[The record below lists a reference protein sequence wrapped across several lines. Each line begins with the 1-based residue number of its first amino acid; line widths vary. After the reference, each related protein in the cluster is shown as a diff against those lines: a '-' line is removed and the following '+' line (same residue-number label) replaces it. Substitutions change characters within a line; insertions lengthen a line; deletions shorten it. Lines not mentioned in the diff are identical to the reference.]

1 MTWNCINCEAAND
14 YSRTSCEVCA
24 YERYFSI
31 REVNDLIKSQ
41 GDEPGDFKKIQ
52 SNYKRINTVNKK
64 IRQENK
70 ELMDKLAELQEFHD
84 HYSHDMKTLQENLL
98 ALQKSNLRLKI
109 WLTVAGLVV
118 LFFVLAKVTVHVN
131 F

>member
-14 YSRTSCEVCA
+14 YSHTRCEVCG

-31 REVNDLIKSQ
+31 SEVNELIKSQ
-41 GDEPGDFKKIQ
+41 EEDPSDVKKIQ
-52 SNYKRINTVNKK
+52 SSYKRINTVNKK

-70 ELMDKLAELQEFHD
+70 ELMDKLDELQEFHD
-84 HYSHDMKTLQENLL
+84 TYGGEMKALEDSVVNLR
-98 ALQKSNLRLKI
+98 KSNLRLKI
-109 WLTVAGLVV
+109 WLTVAGLLV
-118 LFFVLAKVTVHVN
+118 LFLVLARVTVQVN